1 MWRLGALTAT
11 PSLAAATSFLTAD
24 VLQHHVLAR
33 RGAVAF
39 SALVSTI
46 ATIVLM
52 FQNRFG
58 PIIALRSVIGLSLGA
73 KASIISPWL
82 GELAPPRY
90 RGRILAT
97 WQIGTSIGI
106 FFGYVCWYIVD
117 HYLGGTKQSPEIR
130 WKIQSA
136 LPLITT
142 IPLIFT
148 AYMVPESYIYLL
160 KTRKYKKAMES
171 AHAYAP
177 GKIKGYGNMITS
189 HFQMISKTKDKNT
202 LCPPQDRSTAER
214 TDTNSGS
221 TPGSHGSNDEGRR
234 KAVRRL
240 WKNVSGAV
248 SDFRKE
254 WDRGPNDCQ
263 HSYHRKDWD
272 FYKRLFRVVI
282 RSPRCRN
289 AFISC
294 GLVMV
299 AQAAGG
305 INAFALLSSLQ
316 IPSVGARGEQAA
328 EQLWNRPTIWALS
341 FGSVNCA
348 CSFFTLLVT
357 DKWGR
362 TTLVLIGLPLMAI
375 LMGILTV
382 VFATVDDNL
391 QDDNLQ
397 DLQGRTI
404 GSWVVMLAFTA
415 IYSISLGPAAFSFP
429 AESFPSSVRESG
441 MAACVAL
448 NMLSLGLQLLLYPI
462 ISSHIDYWK
471 SLLIYTCVNI
481 AAFILCFLFCV
492 DTKNK
497 SLDDLQYS
505 FKQSLWHHAR
515 YRFYVLGRLLRL
527 KFSSPDYEDWSRAQ
541 SSSN

>member
-1 MWRLGALTAT
+1 MQSRSIRSLVFVIGILSATCQGWYQSVVAGTIQDMVEDHDLGFDPLFGNFTKSFPGFTLNITELKDYFPNRTDEQIRYTMVSNMWRLGALTAT

-46 ATIVLM
+46 ATILLM

-58 PIIALRSVIGLSLGA
+58 PIIALRSAIGLSLGA

-106 FFGYVCWYIVD
+106 FFGYVCWFVID
-117 HYLGGTKQSPEIR
+117 HYLGGTKQTPKIR
-130 WKIQSA
+130 WKIQSV
-136 LPLITT
+136 LPLVTT

-160 KTRKYKKAMES
+160 KTHKYKKAIES

-189 HFQMISKTKDKNT
+189 HFQMISKTKDENT
-202 LCPPQDRSTAER
+202 LCLLQDRSTAER
-214 TDTNSGS
+214 TDTNSGLTS
-221 TPGSHGSNDEGRR
+221 GSHGSNDEGRR
-234 KAVRRL
+234 KAIRRL
-240 WKNVSGAV
+240 GKKVSGAV

-272 FYKRLFRVVI
+272 FYKRLFVVI

-294 GLVMV
+294 GLVIV

-316 IPSVGARGEQAA
+316 IPSK
-328 EQLWNRPTIWALS
+328 LWNRPTIWALS

-348 CSFFTLLVT
+348 CSFFTLLVM

-362 TTLVLIGLPLMAI
+362 TTLVLIRLPLIAI

-382 VFATVDDNL
+382 VFATVDDRF
-391 QDDNLQ
+391 Q
-397 DLQGRTI
+397 RTV

-415 IYSISLGPAAFSFP
+415 IYSISLGPAASSLP

-441 MAACVAL
+441 MAVCVAL

-462 ISSHIDYWK
+462 ISAHIDYWQ
-471 SLLIYTCVNI
+471 SLLIY
-481 AAFILCFLFCV
+481 A
-492 DTKNK
+492 
-497 SLDDLQYS
+497 SRYS
-505 FKQSLWHHAR
+505 
-515 YRFYVLGRLLRL
+515 G
-527 KFSSPDYEDWSRAQ
+527 
-541 SSSN
+541 

>member
-1 MWRLGALTAT
+1 MAPKKSICADDMTNPPLPAPGAPAAEVLKHIYRQK
-11 PSLAAATSFLTAD
+11 LADAY
-24 VLQHHVLAR
+24 
-33 RGAVAF
+33 
-39 SALVSTI
+39 
-46 ATIVLM
+46 
-52 FQNRFG
+52 
-58 PIIALRSVIGLSLGA
+58 LR
-73 KASIISPWL
+73 
-82 GELAPPRY
+82 
-90 RGRILAT
+90 
-97 WQIGTSIGI
+97 QIGTSIGI
-106 FFGYVCWYIVD
+106 FIGYICWFVVD
-117 HYLGGTKQSPEIR
+117 QNLRGASPDIR
-130 WKIQSA
+130 WKIQSV
-136 LPLITT
+136 LPLVTT

-189 HFQMISKTKDKNT
+189 HFQMISKTKDENT
-202 LCPPQDRSTAER
+202 LCLPQDRSTAER

-221 TPGSHGSNDEGRR
+221 TSGSHGSNDEGRR

-240 WKNVSGAV
+240 GKKVSGAV

-272 FYKRLFRVVI
+272 FYKRLFIVI

-316 IPSVGARGEQAA
+316 IPSAGAQIEQTAK
-328 EQLWNRPTIWALS
+328 ESWTQPTTWALS
-341 FGSVNCA
+341 FGGVNCA

-357 DKWGR
+357 DRWGR

-382 VFATVDDNL
+382 VFATVDD
-391 QDDNLQ
+391 

-404 GSWVVMLAFTA
+404 GSWVV
-415 IYSISLGPAAFSFP
+415 S
-429 AESFPSSVRESG
+429 
-441 MAACVAL
+441 
-448 NMLSLGLQLLLYPI
+448 
-462 ISSHIDYWK
+462 
-471 SLLIYTCVNI
+471 
-481 AAFILCFLFCV
+481 
-492 DTKNK
+492 
-497 SLDDLQYS
+497 
-505 FKQSLWHHAR
+505 R
-515 YRFYVLGRLLRL
+515 YGF
-527 KFSSPDYEDWSRAQ
+527 FW
-541 SSSN
+541 